1 MPTRPPFQLGEY
13 KIEAGT
19 RQTVDLPV
27 STLSDHTPVSMS
39 VHVIHGKKP
48 GPTLFVSAAI
58 HGDEVIGVEVVRRLL
73 RTNGLNK
80 LRGTLLAIPIVNSF
94 GFMNHSRY
102 LPDRRDLN
110 RSFPGSPKG
119 SLAARLA
126 DIFMEEIVARSD
138 VGIDLHSASFHRT
151 NLPQIRLTPSKP
163 ETMALAKAFSAPL
176 ILTSKIRPNS
186 LRQAAQEKG
195 VDILVYEAGEGLRF
209 DEMAARVGTAGIIQ
223 VMRHLEMLPA
233 KSSAKAKVKPILS
246 SSSSWVRAPAGGLL
260 RMFKSAGEEVK
271 KGDVLGVVSDPFGET
286 ETEVIADAEGL
297 IIGRTNLPVINEGDG
312 LVHIAK
318 INRKIDATATIDS
331 LTTQLEQDPL
341 FDEDEII

>member
-1 MPTRPPFQLGEY
+1 MPTRPPFEIGEF

-19 RQTVDLPV
+19 RKTIDLPV
-27 STLSDHTPVSMS
+27 SFLSDHTPASMS

-58 HGDEVIGVEVVRRLL
+58 HGDEVIGAEIVRRLL
-73 RTNGLNK
+73 RTSALNK

-110 RSFPGSPKG
+110 RSFPGTPKG
-119 SLAARLA
+119 SLASRLA
-126 DIFMEEIVARSD
+126 HIFMEEIVSRSD

-151 NLPQIRLTPSKP
+151 NLPQIRVTPHKP
-163 ETMALAKAFSAPL
+163 DTMALAKAFGAPL

-186 LRQAAQEKG
+186 LRESAHTKG

-209 DEMAARVGTAGIIQ
+209 DEIAARVGVSGIVR
-223 VMRHLEMLPA
+223 VMRHLDMISTKSGA
-233 KSSAKAKVKPILS
+233 KPKVGSILS
-246 SSSSWVRAPAGGLL
+246 SSSFWVRSPAGGLL
-260 RMFKSAGEEVK
+260 RLFKSAGDEVK
-271 KGDVLGVVSDPFGET
+271 KGDLLGVISDPFGEK
-286 ETEVIADAEGL
+286 ETEILTQEEGL

-318 INRKIDATATIDS
+318 IRRDEDAAATIDG
-331 LTTQLEQDPL
+331 LTAQLEQDPL